1 MNLGTLSRP
10 VPRIAA
16 FPPLGGLVSL
26 GWQVGELGSAE
37 VSVC

>member
-26 GWQVGELGSAE
+26 GRQVGELGCAE